1 MTQSFTRQ
9 SNAEIHPE
17 MPGPRFAELLQPE
30 RLLWTPRQLRDLTAT
45 LTGSFATELHQVLRF
60 DEQQRWWARLA
71 LTEGIEVFLLSWLP
85 DQHTAPHDHG
95 GATCSFSVLL
105 GELSESYR
113 YAPGPV
119 RERVHA
125 TGSSIGFGAGRS
137 HQVWNRT
144 AVAAASV
151 HAYSPPLVPTRE
163 YTSLDDVPD
172 YIPPLPARRSLTEL
186 AAEPV
191 EP

>member
-1 MTQSFTRQ
+1 MTQSIARQ
-9 SNAEIHPE
+9 SNAEIHPD
-17 MPGPRFAELLQPE
+17 MTDPRFAELLEPE
-30 RLLWTPRQLRDLTAT
+30 RLLWTPRQLRDLTAE
-45 LTGSFATELHQVLRF
+45 LTGSFDTQLHEVLRF
-60 DEQQRWWARLA
+60 DEQHRWWARLA

-95 GATCSFSVLL
+95 GATCAFSVLL
-105 GELSESYR
+105 GGLTETYR
-113 YAPGPV
+113 YAPGPI
-119 RERVHA
+119 RTRQHA
-125 TGSSIGFGAGRS
+125 AGGAIGFGAGRS
-137 HQVWNRT
+137 HQVWNT
-144 AVAAASV
+144 GTVPAASV

-163 YTSLDDVPD
+163 YASLDDVPD